1 MSERDDDVA
10 EAERGETP
18 DGEAP
23 ADDETADEE
32 TAGEE
37 DHSLTVAAARKIGVD
52 TVEALVRHQLAAS
65 LGGKRGMLE
74 AAIPGIVFTAIWLPT
89 KELQAALVASLAVAG
104 AALVLRLVQRSS
116 TQYVFN
122 AIFGIGIGWL
132 FVRWAESSGGSES
145 DQALAFFL
153 PGILI
158 SLGYTIVGGTSCLVG
173 WPVLGFMLGAATEDL
188 TGWHENKQVVRLC
201 SRLTWVMLLP
211 GAVGVLLQGPV
222 WLLGHAGTI
231 DTDVA
236 VVVIAVLRTGLGWAL
251 RIGSWAL
258 MIWLLA
264 RNATPLEGAAAAEA
278 DPE

>member
-1 MSERDDDVA
+1 MSDRDEEVVA
-10 EAERGETP
+10 AE
-18 DGEAP
+18 DP
-23 ADDETADEE
+23 AD
-32 TAGEE
+32 E
-37 DHSLTVAAARKIGVD
+37 DHSLTTEAAKKIGVA

-74 AAIPGIVFTAIWLPT
+74 AAIPGIIFTAIWLPT
-89 KELQAALVASLAVAG
+89 KELEAALVASLAVAG
-104 AALVLRLVQRSS
+104 AALLLRIVQRSS

-122 AIFGIGIGWL
+122 AIFGIGLGWV

-158 SLGYTIVGGTSCLVG
+158 SLGYTVVMGASCLIG
-173 WPVLGFMLGAATEDL
+173 WPVLGFMLGVATEDA

-211 GAVGVLLQGPV
+211 GAIGVLLQGPV
-222 WLLGHAGTI
+222 WLLGHYDRI

-236 VVVIAVLRTGLGWAL
+236 VVIIAVLRTGLGWAL

-264 RNATPLEGAAAAEA
+264 RNATPLEAPEGKAAESS
-278 DPE
+278 